1 MTTATLEIY
10 RTESGAVYEVVG
22 RRVRRTSTTGDGP
35 IGDWQDYVAI
45 NRLPAALMRPGSQGE
60 VLEILL
66 VGGRRIYT
74 SRLVVPTD

>member
-1 MTTATLEIY
+1 
-10 RTESGAVYEVVG
+10 
-22 RRVRRTSTTGDGP
+22 
-35 IGDWQDYVAI
+35 
-45 NRLPAALMRPGSQGE
+45 MRPGSQGE